1 MFAYEKQEHK
11 KAGKNEVQKKKTDK
25 WSMLPNITGIPA
37 NRKAGYGSLSGF
49 SFNAMQVNHNL
60 GNPAQL
66 QALAYRQDNQVRKN
80 DAGHKWSPIVQQK
93 QGSGSHTEKKQGA
106 AIKDVSSL
114 EREPEKFSSMEQLK
128 EREIQQHTQRVKSP
142 EPVIQ
147 LRSDNPFKHGNSITS
162 HHIIPYELITSLQS
176 KLDEPSKKRVAAAA
190 LPDFGKMNIEK
201 LMVGAIQVRKDDNI
215 LKKEDLVDELS
226 FAFDEMSEDTRNKL
240 TFNLEGPI
248 YNYQVFSAQY
258 ELYRSNPSSLSDFD
272 LDELGQCFFEWQGG
286 NLFQGPK
293 RAEAMPSNAF
303 DVDAHYF
310 YDQEYEDRLQVL
322 YNQLKAEDK
331 PESDQG
337 RIISLL
343 GQMTE
348 ITRNISPPEY
358 NPEKYIKIKNNIH
371 LDLLKDYVKDGRK
384 SHMAVGSSVPVEETV
399 EFVEK
404 YTGNEAYDSWVDYY
418 TSCIERSEDGIMTP
432 FEFIKLRVKVER
444 RFREIPPKII
454 ITFDDEDI
462 EIFEKD
468 ILDRSSGFLNKLEEY
483 IQGLNQHPQ

>member
-66 QALAYRQDNQVRKN
+66 QALAYRQDNQVQKN

-190 LPDFGKMNIEK
+190 LPDFRKMNIEK
-201 LMVGAIQVRKDDNI
+201 LMVGTIEVWKDDNR
-215 LKKEDLVDELS
+215 LQQEDLVGELS
-226 FAFDEMSEDTRNKL
+226 FAFDKMSDDTKNKL
-240 TFNLEGPI
+240 TFNLGGTI
-248 YNYQVFSAQY
+248 YNYQKFSAQY
-258 ELYRSNPSSLSDFD
+258 KLYRSNPSSLSDFD

-286 NLFQGPK
+286 NLFQGPN

-322 YNQLKAEDK
+322 YNQLIAENK
-331 PESDQG
+331 PEFDQG

-343 GQMTE
+343 RQMTE

-358 NPEKYIKIKNNIH
+358 NPKKYIKIKNNIH
-371 LDLLKDYVKDGRK
+371 LNLLKDYVNKKRIP
-384 SHMAVGSSVPVEETV
+384 HMAVGSSVPVEETV
-399 EFVEK
+399 KFVK
-404 YTGNEAYDSWVDYY
+404 DYTGKEAYDSWKKYHRDYIVRG
-418 TSCIERSEDGIMTP
+418 TDGDMKS
-432 FEFIKLRVKVER
+432 FQFKSLVVHVER
-444 RFREIPPKII
+444 KFDKICPKII
-454 ITFDDEDI
+454 IRFDDEDI
-462 EIFEKD
+462 EIFKED
-468 ILDRSSGFLNKLEEY
+468 ILNKNRGFFDKMKKY
-483 IQGLNQHPQ
+483 IGFLNQHPQ